1 MEGMI
6 EVSAKVPTGT
16 PQKKKN
22 LRTQG
27 AVKEKSSLAVD
38 EDCYRNLQLVR
49 MQQTTKR
56 GVVKTG

>member
-16 PQKKKN
+16 PQKKKKKKKKQN

-27 AVKEKSSLAVD
+27 TVKEKKFFGS
-38 EDCYRNLQLVR
+38 R
-49 MQQTTKR
+49 
-56 GVVKTG
+56 